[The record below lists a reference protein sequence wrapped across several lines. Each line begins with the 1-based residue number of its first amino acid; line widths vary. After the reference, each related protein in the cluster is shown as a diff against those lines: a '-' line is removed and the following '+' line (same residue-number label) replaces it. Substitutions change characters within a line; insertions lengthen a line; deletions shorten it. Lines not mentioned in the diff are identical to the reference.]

1 MSSSVPVASQ
11 PGFGRE
17 KRHAPSATD
26 GGPPRRAPGGPARPG
41 LVVGALGAGLVA
53 ACGLV
58 AAGGSPAALLLVAV
72 VSTTLVVRSWL
83 GTALALG
90 AVLSG
95 AFALLAVSMRLWP
108 VLGASLTAMLTVPAV
123 VAAVSL
129 VLLWRRRATAF
140 VTSGPDLALGAG
152 LAAISVLQVV
162 TVPLSR
168 WLSDSP
174 KLAWMMRNDNTWNL
188 VSTRFL
194 VEDGGLDPASHRNPA
209 PLANEV
215 VALFAAPGRSAV
227 ARGDLLAHDLYR
239 ASEALLLMVG
249 ATSLLAGLLVA
260 SAFPASRVW
269 SRAVLGLVAAVV
281 PWTWSLA
288 GVVFVYGFWNSLP
301 AAILVLAAWAAWTS
315 SERLPVV
322 SSGVLAL
329 VGTGLLAAWAPL
341 VLLPACLGVAVVLW
355 RRRAHLDL
363 RGLALVAWLMP
374 LVVLLAYVGLV
385 TRGDITAASDALAA
399 EGLFPAYGENLPPVF
414 WLVPL
419 GLLLVL
425 SVWTPVRLDL
435 VGTAVVGLAG
445 AIGVFYLMHQR
456 AGSAGGPWGYY
467 PQKFG
472 WTLSFLAP
480 MVLLMSAR
488 GAFAVPGLRRVQ
500 RGTLVAGTAM
510 LAGVLLWQIPPADP
524 RPVSSIDYP
533 VAHRTP
539 DYRMSSV
546 LPAVSIAFPDRS
558 SALDP
563 AVTDLL
569 RLEDPARKVVVSRWF
584 EDPGD
589 NAFVNF
595 WLLQLPV
602 DKDDEL
608 PRPYA
613 YGLDSFDPVGLCAL
627 VRDWGGGVEVYTHS
641 DTLEKEMRAECPR
654 LEFDVLL
661 R

>member
-1 MSSSVPVASQ
+1 MAPD
-11 PGFGRE
+11 GRNA
-17 KRHAPSATD
+17 RH
-26 GGPPRRAPGGPARPG
+26 G
-41 LVVGALGAGLVA
+41 LVVGALVTALVGACAV
-53 ACGLV
+53 V
-58 AAGGSPAALLLVAV
+58 VTGGSPAALLIVAV
-72 VSTTLVVRSWL
+72 ASTTLALRTWL
-83 GTALALG
+83 RTTLALA

-95 AFALLAVSMRLWP
+95 AFALLAVGMRLWT
-108 VLGASLTAMLTVPAV
+108 VLGAPLTVLLAVPAA
-123 VAAVSL
+123 VAATSL
-129 VLLWRRRATAF
+129 VVLWRRRTTAL
-140 VTSGPDLALGAG
+140 TMSRGQLTLGAG
-152 LAAISVLQVV
+152 LAMVSVLQVV

-188 VSTRFL
+188 VSSRFI

-239 ASEALLLMVG
+239 ASEALLLLVG

-260 SAFPASRVW
+260 AAFPVARVW
-269 SRAVLGLVAAVV
+269 SRAVLGLLAAVI

-288 GVVFVYGFWNSLP
+288 GLVFVYGFWNSLP

-315 SERLPVV
+315 SERRPVV

-341 VLLPACLGVAVVLW
+341 VLLPACLGVAVVVW

-363 RGLALVAWLMP
+363 RGLALVAWLTP
-374 LVVLLAYVGLV
+374 LVVFLAYLVLV

-425 SVWTPVRLDL
+425 SVWTSVRLDL

-445 AIGVFYLMHQR
+445 AIGIFYLMHQR
-456 AGSAGGPWGYY
+456 AGSEGGPWGYY
-467 PQKFG
+467 PQKFA

-488 GAFAVPGLRRVQ
+488 GAFAVPGLRRAQ
-500 RGTLVAGTAM
+500 RASLVAGTAM

-539 DYRMSSV
+539 DYRLSSV
-546 LPAVSIAFPDRS
+546 LPAVSIALPDRS

-563 AVTDLL
+563 AVRELL

-627 VRDWGGGVEVYTHS
+627 VRDWGGGVELYTRS
-641 DTLEKEMRAECPR
+641 DTLEREMRAECPR
-654 LEFDVLL
+654 LQFDVLL

>member
-1 MSSSVPVASQ
+1 MTSRVAGAPQSHVGDEGEPSQTSGASVPSD
-11 PGFGRE
+11 GRTG
-17 KRHAPSATD
+17 RH
-26 GGPPRRAPGGPARPG
+26 GV
-41 LVVGALGAGLVA
+41 VVGALAAALVG
-53 ACGLV
+53 ACGV
-58 AAGGSPAALLLVAV
+58 VVAGGSPAALLIVAV
-72 VSTTLVVRSWL
+72 ASTTLALRAWL
-83 GTALALG
+83 RTGLALA

-95 AFALLAVSMRLWP
+95 ALVLLAVSMRLWP
-108 VLGASLTAMLTVPAV
+108 GLGASLTAMLAVPAV
-123 VAAVSL
+123 VAAASL
-129 VLLWRRRATAF
+129 VALWRRRTTALAM
-140 VTSGPDLALGAG
+140 SGTQLALGVG
-152 LAAISVLQVV
+152 LAMVSVLQVL

-188 VSTRFL
+188 VSSRFI

-227 ARGDLLAHDLYR
+227 ARGDLLAHDLHR
-239 ASEALLLMVG
+239 ASEALLLLVG

-260 SAFPASRVW
+260 SAFPTSRVW
-269 SRAVLGLVAAVV
+269 SRSVLGLLAAVI

-288 GVVFVYGFWNSLP
+288 GLVFVYGFWNSLP
-301 AAILVLAAWAAWTS
+301 SAILVLAAWAAWTS
-315 SERLPVV
+315 SEHRPVV

-341 VLLPACLGVAVVLW
+341 VLLPGCLGVAVVVW

-363 RGLALVAWLMP
+363 RGVALVAWLTP
-374 LVVLLAYVGLV
+374 LAVLLAYLVLV

-425 SVWTPVRLDL
+425 SVWTSVRLDL
-435 VGTAVVGLAG
+435 VGTIVVGVAG
-445 AIGVFYLMHQR
+445 AIGILYLMHQR
-456 AGSAGGPWGYY
+456 AGAEGGPWGYY
-467 PQKFG
+467 PQKFA

-488 GAFAVPGLRRVQ
+488 GAFAVPGLRRAQ
-500 RGTLVAGTAM
+500 RGSLVVGTVM
-510 LAGVLLWQIPPADP
+510 LGGVLLWQIPPADP

-539 DYRMSSV
+539 DYRLSSV
-546 LPAVSIAFPDRS
+546 LPAVSIALPDRS

-589 NAFVNF
+589 NAFANF

-602 DKDDEL
+602 DTAHEP

-613 YGLDSFDPVGLCAL
+613 YGLDSFNPVALCAM
-627 VRDWGGGVEVYTHS
+627 VRDWGGGVELYTHS
-641 DTLEKEMRAECPR
+641 DTLEQEMRAECPR

>member
-1 MSSSVPVASQ
+1 MTSRVAGAAQ
-11 PGFGRE
+11 PHVGDE
-17 KRHAPSATD
+17 AE
-26 GGPPRRAPGGPARPG
+26 PARPLG
-41 LVVGALGAGLVA
+41 DPEPSNARHGVVVGALGAALVG
-53 ACGLV
+53 ACGV
-58 AAGGSPAALLLVAV
+58 VVAGGSPAALLLVAV
-72 VSTTLVVRSWL
+72 VTTTLVLRSWLSTTL
-83 GTALALG
+83 ALA

-108 VLGASLTAMLTVPAV
+108 VLGASLTTMLAVPAV
-123 VAAVSL
+123 VAAVGL
-129 VLLWRRRATAF
+129 VVLWRRRATALA
-140 VTSGPDLALGAG
+140 VSGSQLALGAG
-152 LAAISVLQVV
+152 LAAVSVLQVV
-162 TVPLSR
+162 TVPLAR

-188 VSTRFL
+188 VSSRFL
-194 VEDGGLDPASHRNPA
+194 VEDGGLDPSSHRNPA

-227 ARGDLLAHDLYR
+227 GRGDLLAHDLHR

-269 SRAVLGLVAAVV
+269 SRAVLGLVAAVI

-288 GVVFVYGFWNSLP
+288 GLVFVYGFWNSLP
-301 AAILVLAAWAAWTS
+301 AASLILAAWVAWTS
-315 SERLPVV
+315 SERRPVV
-322 SSGVLAL
+322 SSGVLAI

-341 VLLPACLGVAVVLW
+341 VLLPAGLGLAVVVW

-363 RGLALVAWLMP
+363 RGVALVAWVTP
-374 LVVLLAYVGLV
+374 LAVLLAYLVLV
-385 TRGDITAASDALAA
+385 TRSDITAASDALAA

-414 WLVPL
+414 WFVPL
-419 GLLLVL
+419 GVLLVL
-425 SVWTPVRLDL
+425 SVWSSVRLDL
-435 VGTAVVGLAG
+435 VGTVVVGLAG
-445 AIGVFYLMHQR
+445 AIGILYLMHQR

-488 GAFAVPGLRRVQ
+488 GAFAVPGLRRTQ
-500 RGTLVAGTAM
+500 RGSLVVGTAM
-510 LAGVLLWQIPPADP
+510 LAGVLLMQIPPADP
-524 RPVSSIDYP
+524 RPVSSVDYP
-533 VAHRTP
+533 IAHRTP
-539 DYRMSSV
+539 DYRLSSV
-546 LPAVSIAFPDRS
+546 LPAVSIALPDRS

-563 AVTDLL
+563 AVSELL
-569 RLEDPARKVVVSRWF
+569 KLEDPARKVIVSRWF
-584 EDPGD
+584 DDPGD

-613 YGLDSFDPVGLCAL
+613 YGLDSFDPVGLCDL
-627 VRDWGGGVEVYTHS
+627 VRDWGGGVEIYTHS
-641 DTLEKEMRAECPR
+641 DTLAREMAQTCGASDLKVR
-654 LEFDVLL
+654 L